1 MSKTIDEASIPELK
15 AEIERRQKKLP
26 RLTAQAEKLEKQL
39 EAIRAEIAALTGE
52 PVKAFK
58 TTRAAGGGAK
68 PKGGGGKRPQNQQS
82 LSEVLLSVLS
92 KEAPKTIKQIIE
104 DIKAAGYQT
113 TSNNF
118 DTIVYQAISREKEK
132 IEKVGRGLY
141 KLKA

>member
-1 MSKTIDEASIPELK
+1 MSKLINEASIEDLQK
-15 AEIERRQKKLP
+15 EIERRKKKLP
-26 RLTAQAEKLEKQL
+26 RLLAQAEKLEKQL
-39 EAIRAEIAALTGE
+39 ESIRTEIAALGVE
-52 PVKAFK
+52 PGKALK
-58 TTRAAGGGAK
+58 TARAAGGAAK
-68 PKGGGGKRPQNQQS
+68 AKTGGKRPQNQQS

-92 KEAPKTIKQIIE
+92 KEAPKSIKQIIE

-113 TSNNF
+113 SSNNF